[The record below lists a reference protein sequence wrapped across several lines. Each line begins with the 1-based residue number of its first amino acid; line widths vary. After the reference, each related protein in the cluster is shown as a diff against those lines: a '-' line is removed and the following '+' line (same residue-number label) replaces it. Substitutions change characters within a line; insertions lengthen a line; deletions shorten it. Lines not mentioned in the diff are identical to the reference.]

1 MNEEQKYRN
10 REIDSMFLALTNK
23 LDAVQA
29 TLMTHYQDTNRK
41 LDSVEAKVTETNG
54 RLKKIELWKA
64 YVQGALVILGVIVG
78 AIIIPLG
85 VDAVK
90 RLWG

>member
-23 LDAVQA
+23 LDAMQS
-29 TLMTHYQDTNRK
+29 TLMEHNQDTNRK

-64 YVQGALVILGVIVG
+64 YVQGALLILGIIVG
-78 AIIIPLG
+78 SVLIPLG
-85 VDAVK
+85 VEAVK